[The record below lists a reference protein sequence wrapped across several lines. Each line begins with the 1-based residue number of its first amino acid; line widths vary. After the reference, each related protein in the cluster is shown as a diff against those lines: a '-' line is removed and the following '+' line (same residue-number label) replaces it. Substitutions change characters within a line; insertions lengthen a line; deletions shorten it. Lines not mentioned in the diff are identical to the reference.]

1 MRGRIPLARRGLP
14 PSHIFAMASRDQLTA
29 RSGQL
34 HGAAEKKTEEKE
46 VEALAE
52 EFANNESEKQALA
65 LKCMPLMIEMAASCK
80 MDRPEVDLGSI
91 GTKECQ
97 DGCWTDKMVA
107 DRIAADKAANDKAAA
122 D

>member
-1 MRGRIPLARRGLP
+1 MRGRIPPARRGLP

-34 HGAAEKKTEEKE
+34 HGAAEKKAEEKE

-52 EFANNESEKQALA
+52 EFADNESEKQALA
-65 LKCMPLMIEMAASCK
+65 LKCMPLMFEMAAACK

-91 GTKECQ
+91 GAKEGQ
-97 DGCWTDKMVA
+97 DGCWTDKRVA
-107 DRIAADKAANDKAAA
+107 NRIAADKAANDKAAA

>member
-1 MRGRIPLARRGLP
+1 MRDL
-14 PSHIFAMASRDQLTA
+14 LTA

-34 HGAAEKKTEEKE
+34 HGAAEKKAEEE

-52 EFANNESEKQALA
+52 EFADNESEKQALA
-65 LKCMPLMIEMAASCK
+65 LKCMPLVLEIAAACK

-97 DGCWTDKMVA
+97 DGCSTGKMVA

-122 D
+122 E